1 MSLQCGIV
9 GLPNVGKSTLF
20 NALSDAG
27 AEAENFPF
35 CTIDPNVG
43 VVPVPDKRL
52 DQLFEMVDSKEKIP
66 TSIEFVDIAGL
77 VKGASEGKG
86 KGNAFLSHIRET
98 DLIIH
103 VVRCFEDENVAHVE
117 GQIDPIRDIH
127 IIEDELILKDLETI
141 EKRLHNLAKEVK
153 GGDRLAKT
161 HHEVIERLKEHVESG
176 NAVRSFHAS
185 EEEQE
190 AYEDLFLLSDKPV
203 LYACNVDDESLP
215 EGNEYVEQVRE
226 YARELEDETVVFC
239 AKLEEEM
246 AQLDEE
252 EEAMFL
258 EELGVESSGLD
269 RLIQA
274 AYQEL
279 NLITFFTYNDKEVRA
294 WTVERESTAPEAAGQ
309 IHTDFQKGFIKAEVV
324 PYETFEELG
333 SGKEVR
339 NAGKMR
345 QEGKDYIVK
354 DGDIILFK
362 FNV

>member
-20 NALSDAG
+20 NALSNAG

-43 VVPVPDKRL
+43 VVPVPDERL
-52 DQLFEMVDSKEKIP
+52 DRMFGMVDSNEKIP

-103 VVRCFEDENVAHVE
+103 VVRCFDDDNVAHVE
-117 GQIDPIRDIH
+117 GDINPIRDIH

-141 EKRLHNLAKEVK
+141 EKREHNLAKEVK
-153 GGDRLAKT
+153 GGDRVAKD
-161 HHEVIERLKEHVESG
+161 HLKVIKRLKEHIENG
-176 NAVRSFHAS
+176 NAARSFDAD
-185 EEEQE
+185 EDERE
-190 AYEDLFLLSDKPV
+190 AYDDLFLLSDKPV
-203 LYACNVDDESLP
+203 LYACNVDDDSLP
-215 EGNEYVEQVRE
+215 GGNEYVEQVRE
-226 YARELEDETVVFC
+226 YAEQLGDETVVFC
-239 AKLEEEM
+239 AKLEEEL
-246 AQLDEE
+246 AQLDPEE
-252 EEAMFL
+252 QALFL
-258 EELGVESSGLD
+258 EDLGIESSGLD
-269 RLIQA
+269 RLIKA
-274 AYQEL
+274 AYAEL
-279 NLITFFTYNDKEVRA
+279 NLITFFTYNEKEARA
-294 WTVERESTAPEAAGQ
+294 WTLERGSTAPEAAGQ
-309 IHTDFQKGFIKAEVV
+309 IHTDFQRGFIKAEVV
-324 PYETFEELG
+324 SYETFKELG
-333 SGKEVR
+333 SGHAVR
-339 NAGKMR
+339 KAGKMR